1 MLLIALFTTA
11 YYLRLRAKKKNKQ
24 LIAARIAKEKEKDH
38 LNDLRRDSRRRQ
50 WALALADL
58 LSHRN
63 GLPTKGVQLALKL
76 DDDQRR
82 HLAQQVKKELGLHQH
97 LDGAALRQ
105 QIAEILRCWP
115 AGMGNSPRTFY
126 HHLAAQGRVR
136 DALAFDCM
144 RTAFLTRCIAGLGW
158 CDENQAWLV
167 LLLNAQRAQDCFASW
182 EDYATA
188 YVRARRVRLALMD
201 TPTAVAGR
209 DVQEVACYLKASFS
223 RWKTLPWND
232 FKIFD
237 PV

>member
-1 MLLIALFTTA
+1 M
-11 YYLRLRAKKKNKQ
+11 
-24 LIAARIAKEKEKDH
+24 
-38 LNDLRRDSRRRQ
+38 RRDSRRRQ

-82 HLAQQVKKELGLHQH
+82 HLTQQVKKRTGLASAPRRRGVTPADRRDPALLAGGHGQ
-97 LDGAALRQ
+97 LAAHV
-105 QIAEILRCWP
+105 
-115 AGMGNSPRTFY
+115 Y
-126 HHLAAQGRVR
+126 HHMAAQGRVR